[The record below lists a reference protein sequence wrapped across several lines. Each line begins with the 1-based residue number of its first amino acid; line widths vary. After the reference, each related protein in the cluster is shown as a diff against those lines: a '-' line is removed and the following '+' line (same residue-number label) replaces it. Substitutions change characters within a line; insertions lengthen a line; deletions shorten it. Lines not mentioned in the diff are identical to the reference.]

1 MRAGPR
7 PSHEAPALKPDVCCN
22 SDLTCQGDPANQL
35 LGMMLLTPSL
45 ALALFVSG
53 QLGLLIKGSE
63 LDASFPEGSAD
74 GLVSAV
80 EIARQAEHLESD
92 FLGCVCLGQELL
104 ALAVD
109 GLEELVRYGLGATL
123 RLLRLTRRTL
133 SHSSLQSVSM

>member
-1 MRAGPR
+1 
-7 PSHEAPALKPDVCCN
+7 
-22 SDLTCQGDPANQL
+22 
-35 LGMMLLTPSL
+35 MMLLTPSL

-53 QLGLLIKGSE
+53 QLGLLIEGSD
-63 LDASFPEGSAD
+63 LDATFQKDSAD
-74 GLVSAV
+74 GLVIAV
-80 EIARQAEHLESD
+80 EIARQAERLDSD

-123 RLLRLTRRTL
+123 RLPRLIRRTS